1 MCRRQ
6 EWVPRG
12 EGGSKGTTHD
22 VTARKRVLQTR
33 RERDVVRVRL
43 RTRVAKVRVDREQL
57 HDRDVGV
64 VKRRRSLVLRVAQ
77 LRVVGATAEVGK
89 LVVDVVRREKVL
101 LLEVRKRVQS
111 LGQDP
116 LAVGEVGQGGAEGS
130 LVRRKLVEAVDA
142 RLELEDVDDAG
153 VVPAGRRKTPSVPHS
168 LQEKEPRRT
177 GGSFRRQGGRQRARL
192 QRHQGPMSH
201 RRPTTPGAEASGPFQ
216 PRE

>member
-89 LVVDVVRREKVL
+89 LVVDVVRREEVL
-101 LLEVRKRVQS
+101 LLKVGERVQS

-116 LAVGEVGQGGAEGS
+116 LAVGEVGEGGVKGG
-130 LVRRKLVEAVDA
+130 LVRRKLVKAVDA
-142 RLELEDVDDAG
+142 RLELEDVDDAR
-153 VVPAGRRKTPSVPHS
+153 VVPAVRRRSPSVKHLKPTS
-168 LQEKEPRRT
+168 GGTSRRT
-177 GGSFRRQGGRQRARL
+177 GGSFRRQGG
-192 QRHQGPMSH
+192 
-201 RRPTTPGAEASGPFQ
+201 
-216 PRE
+216 